1 MPLLVTWKVPLG
13 LLEGRCRVIR
23 GLVLSKFVEG
33 GLAPPG
39 ATLNPMDS
47 ADESAGIP
55 SCGDMPLGAQDGACR
70 ILEGAR
76 QTKFASR
83 PPVQAKLLISGDFS
97 KLDSTNSASISMP

>member
-47 ADESAGIP
+47 ANESAGIRAALICP
-55 SCGDMPLGAQDGACR
+55 WGPKMG
-70 ILEGAR
+70 
-76 QTKFASR
+76 
-83 PPVQAKLLISGDFS
+83 PVES
-97 KLDSTNSASISMP
+97 